1 MNNNK
6 MQIFWERLREVFSH
20 TSLKTYIYAIGTIA
34 VIAMILINVTGPGKY
49 GTVKKDGKFYLD
61 LDQVAGEYGLDLN
74 SDTNQSNI
82 DYVNGSD
89 NNLTQDLSRSL
100 LITNMYLEQN
110 GMTDPTARGEVLANI
125 AREYQK
131 QATGKLYTESDLNI
145 IRQEDK
151 SSIQSYYNELNSALN
166 NYIKNTKSLN
176 LIDINKAYGSKTSF
190 TETDIVEMKAAITSN
205 ILKLTETNSNFI
217 NTLIGIPATSVGATY
232 QLQLINLLVKQ
243 NAYLRALAQIE
254 TDPAKYLML
263 NGDTF
268 DTSFKSDLL
277 SINDAF
283 ISYFKKY
290 GVNFT
295 K

>member
-1 MNNNK
+1 